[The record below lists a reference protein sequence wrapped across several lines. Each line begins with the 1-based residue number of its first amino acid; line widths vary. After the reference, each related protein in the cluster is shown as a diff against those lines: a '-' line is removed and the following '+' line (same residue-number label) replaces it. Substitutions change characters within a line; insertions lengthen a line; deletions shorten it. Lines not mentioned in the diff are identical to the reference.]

1 MILFFTY
8 NLSVQKHVQAFT
20 SAFHFPKR
28 TNLLAFLLKT
38 VGIYLSPVFL
48 NPPSHLSVCSVKA
61 ELASNRDDA
70 LEKLYFKTYGNIV
83 FGSCNAQFSSV
94 VWATLR
100 KVF

>member
-1 MILFFTY
+1 MSRPSQVLFIF
-8 NLSVQKHVQAFT
+8 QKKKNKLT
-20 SAFHFPKR
+20 SFFVK
-28 TNLLAFLLKT
+28 NN
-38 VGIYLSPVFL
+38 GNLSPVFL

-100 KVF
+100 KIF